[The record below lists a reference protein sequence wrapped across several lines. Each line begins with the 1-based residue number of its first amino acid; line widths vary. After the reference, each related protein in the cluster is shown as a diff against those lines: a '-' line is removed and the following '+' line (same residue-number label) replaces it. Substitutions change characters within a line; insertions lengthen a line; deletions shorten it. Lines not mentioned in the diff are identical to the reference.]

1 MPAEQNSTPI
11 FSGEFFHALDGK
23 NRITIP
29 SRWRSGE
36 ADEFFL
42 MPDRT
47 GAFLRVM
54 PTAQFRAVGEKIA
67 NNPAITPKDRAIFL
81 RQFYSRSRQV
91 IADKQGRLVVPEEF
105 CEQLNLRGEIC
116 LVGAHDT
123 FELWNREAWDATKQ
137 AEAATFD
144 RVADLIGL

>member
-1 MPAEQNSTPI
+1 MSADQNLAPI
-11 FSGEFFHALDGK
+11 FSGEFCHALDGK

-29 SRWRSGE
+29 SRWRQGE

-42 MPDRT
+42 MTDRT
-47 GAFLRVM
+47 ETFLRAM
-54 PTAQFRAVGEKIA
+54 PTAQFRAVGEKISS
-67 NNPAITPKDRAIFL
+67 NPAITPKDRAVFL
-81 RQFYSRSRQV
+81 RQFYSRSKQA

-105 CEQLNLRGEIC
+105 CEQLKLRGEIF

-123 FELWNREAWDATKQ
+123 FELWNRDAWAATKQ
-137 AEAATFD
+137 VEAATFD

>member
-1 MPAEQNSTPI
+1 MPSEQNSAPV
-11 FSGEFFHALDGK
+11 FSGEFCHALDGK

-29 SRWRSGE
+29 ARWRTGE

-42 MPDRT
+42 MADRT
-47 GAFLRVM
+47 NTFLRAM
-54 PTAQFRAVGEKIA
+54 PTAEFRAVGERLSS
-67 NNPAITPKDRAIFL
+67 NPQITPKDRAVFL

-105 CEQLNLRGEIC
+105 CQQLNLRGEIY

-123 FELWNREAWDATKQ
+123 FELWSRDAWQATKQ
-137 AEAATFD
+137 VEASTFD